1 MANPLFNM
9 FGNNQQQ
16 TGPFGNISDLL
27 SRFNQFQSTFQ
38 GDPRQKVQELMNS
51 GQMTQEQ
58 FAQLSSMARTFQ
70 QLIHK

>member
-9 FGNNQQQ
+9 FGNNPRS
-16 TGPFGNISDLL
+16 GPFGNANRLMSE
-27 SRFNQFQSTFQ
+27 FNQFKSNFQ
-38 GDPRQKVQELMNS
+38 GDPKQKVQELMNS

-58 FAQLSSMARTFQ
+58 FAQLSSMAQAFQ

>member
-9 FGNNQQQ
+9 FGNNPQS
-16 TGPFGNISDLL
+16 GPFGNVADLM

-38 GDPRQKVQELMNS
+38 GDPKQKVQELMNS

-58 FAQLSSMARTFQ
+58 FNQLSSMAQTFQ
-70 QLIHK
+70 QLMHK